1 MVIHRPDFIVIGAMK
16 SATTTLHEQLARQP
30 GFVMSR
36 PKEPNFFSD
45 DRMYARGWSWYS
57 SLFRPALEADLCG
70 ESSTHYTKLPDYP
83 RTVARMVRDLPGVKL
98 IYLMRH
104 PIDRLM
110 SHYVHEQTTGRI
122 KVDVHKAVDRH
133 HELIEYGRY
142 AMQLQPFLDAYGFEN
157 VLPVFF
163 PRLVHHA
170 QTELERIGR
179 FLNHDGPLVW
189 DTSLKPQNSGKER
202 LRPSPIRQALVQAP
216 VLCALRQRMMPRNWS
231 ESLKDF
237 WRAGLAPPVLRPE
250 LIARLRDVFDADL
263 AQLGS
268 WLGVTLDCETFHE
281 TTIARAHE
289 WAVGCSSG
297 EAKRPLPLTGTT
309 RFQRQVSGET

>member
-30 GFVMSR
+30 GFLMSR

-57 SLFRPALEADLCG
+57 SVFRPPSEAVLRG

-83 RTVARMVRDLPGVKL
+83 RTLARMARDLPAIKL

-110 SHYVHEQTTGRI
+110 SHYVHERTTGRI
-122 KVDVHKAVDRH
+122 KTGVSEAVERH
-133 HELIEYGRY
+133 YELIEYSRY
-142 AMQLQPFLDAYGFEN
+142 AMQLQPFLDVYGFEN

-163 PRLVHHA
+163 PRLVHHP
-170 QTELERIGR
+170 QSELERIGR
-179 FLNHDGPLVW
+179 FLNHVGPLVW
-189 DTSLKPQNSGKER
+189 DTSLKPQNSGRER

-216 VLCALRQRMMPRNWS
+216 VLCALRQRIVPRNWS
-231 ESLKDF
+231 ESLKEF
-237 WRAGLAPPVLRPE
+237 WRAQIEPPVLLPE

-268 WLGVTLDCETFHE
+268 WLGITLDCDAFHD
-281 TTIARAHE
+281 TTIERPHD
-289 WAVGCSSG
+289 WAVGRPPT
-297 EAKRPLPLTGTT
+297 EAKANLQLDVKVARH
-309 RFQRQVSGET
+309 SGP